1 MSEQLTMPHYALY
14 GVNIFLASKSDS
26 VKILTNIISASRS
39 YLPPFFVSLAHF
51 HFYRF
56 ILQLLV
62 TICCNVQCSIH
73 KYIAKKSQKYFHD
86 WRTSVT
92 VAPLA
97 RKPILQTFSLSFS
110 QQPYSPQSSSF
121 SLYLTI
127 NRHFP

>member
-1 MSEQLTMPHYALY
+1 MSEQLTMPHYALLWCKHFFGLKIRQCKNFDKY
-14 GVNIFLASKSDS
+14 HICLSIIFA
-26 VKILTNIISASRS
+26 
-39 YLPPFFVSLAHF
+39 PFFVSLAHF
-51 HFYRF
+51 HVYRF

-73 KYIAKKSQKYFHD
+73 KYIAKKSQRYFHD

-110 QQPYSPQSSSF
+110 QQQYSPKSSSF
-121 SLYLTI
+121 SL
-127 NRHFP
+127 RSHHS